1 MSGAASGERCKARS
15 HSHTSMLTHPRS
27 PEQVTQFGQTVLWV
41 GFAGMSVG
49 VLALFATTFR
59 AQYRYRLLHVA
70 A

>member
-1 MSGAASGERCKARS
+1 
-15 HSHTSMLTHPRS
+15 MLTHPRS